1 MWKRKRKLINLIV
14 EKETLSLVIIRKI
27 PSFHVYTN
35 FNSFI
40 PETYKTHLIK
50 SLLLHCFN
58 LSSDFV
64 KFLHVMN
71 ILKSILSKNNYLCDF
86 LDKFVIELLER
97 ALTVKVVISTVPK
110 KDLMIVLLYL
120 GKLSLQITLEL
131 VL

>member
-14 EKETLSLVIIRKI
+14 EKETLLLIIIRKI
-27 PSFHVYTN
+27 PSVHVYTN
-35 FNSFI
+35 FNTFI
-40 PETYKTHLIK
+40 PETYKNDLIK
-50 SLLLHCFN
+50 SLLLQCFN
-58 LSSDFV
+58 LGSDFV
-64 KFLHVMN
+64 KFHYAMN

-86 LDKFVIELLER
+86 LDKFVKELLER

-110 KDLMIVLLYL
+110 KDLMIVLLHL